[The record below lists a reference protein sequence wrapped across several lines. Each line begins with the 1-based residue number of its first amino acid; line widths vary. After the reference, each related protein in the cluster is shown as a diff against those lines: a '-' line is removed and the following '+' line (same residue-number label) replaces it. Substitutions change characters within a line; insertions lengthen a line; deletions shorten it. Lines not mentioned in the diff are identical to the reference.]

1 MHPLSTPVL
10 SIICGLTLFG
20 VFVVSAIG
28 AVRKPDPAKLRDIW
42 LKFGVHIGLLA
53 LVLLA
58 GAMGRFTLLPVVLFL
73 AYRGWLEL
81 LRAIAGRY
89 GAIAHPALVTLLGA
103 LGTLG
108 GLVGGPLTLVTG
120 VAIATWSAFAL
131 PMLIQR
137 RPPALHGLLA
147 TAFGMLF
154 ITLPLGTFLLL
165 GAESYGALAFMFLLL
180 MANDGLSEG
189 LGRLFGKTPIWP
201 DISPNKTWGGTIGGL
216 FSCLVLG
223 YLMRFLV
230 PEWSPGAAMAVAGGV
245 SLFAGIGDLLASSIK
260 REVGVKDF
268 GHVLPGHG
276 GVLDRFDSLLFTAPV
291 FYGVARLLGGS

>member
-1 MHPLSTPVL
+1 MHPLSTPVFSL
-10 SIICGLTLFG
+10 IGGLTLFG
-20 VFVVSAIG
+20 ICVVSAIG
-28 AVRKPDPAKLRDIW
+28 AVRKPDPAKFREIW
-42 LKFGVHIGLLA
+42 LKYGVHIGMLA

-58 GAMGRFTLLPVVLFL
+58 GAIGPYALLPVVLFL

-81 LRAIAGRY
+81 LRAVAGKY
-89 GAIAHPALVTLLGA
+89 GAIATPALVTLCGA

-108 GLVGGPLTLVTG
+108 GLFGGPLHLVTG
-120 VAIATWSAFAL
+120 VAIATWLALAL

-147 TAFGMLF
+147 TALGMVL
-154 ITLPLGTFLLL
+154 ITMPLGTFLVL
-165 GAESYGALAFMFLLL
+165 GARSYGAFAFLFLLL

-201 DISPNKTWGGTIGGL
+201 DISPNKTWGGTIGG
-216 FSCLVLG
+216 FVSCLVLG

-230 PEWSPGAAMAVAGGV
+230 PEWSPVAAMAVAGGV
-245 SLFAGIGDLLASSIK
+245 SLLAGVGDLLASSIK

-276 GVLDRFDSLLFTAPV
+276 GVLDRFDSLLFATPV